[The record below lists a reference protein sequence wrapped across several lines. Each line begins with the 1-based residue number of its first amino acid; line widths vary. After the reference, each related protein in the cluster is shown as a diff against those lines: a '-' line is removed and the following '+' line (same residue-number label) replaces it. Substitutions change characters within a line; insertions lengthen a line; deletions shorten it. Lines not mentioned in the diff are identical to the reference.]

1 MPQEWIGR
9 SLGPFQITAK
19 LGEGGMGE
27 VYRATDSRLKRE
39 VAIKVL
45 PAAFTENKERLA
57 RFEREAQLLAQ
68 LNHSNIAQIYGI
80 ETSGATHA
88 LVMELVD
95 GPTLAERLEA
105 GPLSLAESL
114 SFALQIAQALE
125 EAHDKGIVHRDL
137 KPQNV
142 KASSEGK
149 AKVLDFGLA
158 KAMDATAGSASA
170 ADLARS
176 PTLMNSPTLTAV
188 HGTQLGMILGTAAYM
203 APEQARGAAVDKR
216 ADIWAFGV
224 LLHEMLTGER
234 LFEGES
240 VVDTL
245 SAVMRQEIDLGRLP
259 AGTPGAIRQLLR
271 RCLER
276 DSKRR
281 LRDIGEARLLLE
293 RELAG
298 EPGVGEGGSGSSSG
312 TGMGAAPASSTATR
326 RLALAGV
333 IVGTLLIGLVLGKF
347 LLSPPP
353 VAQNARP
360 IRAAIAFPTG
370 LELDGVG
377 APEIALSPDGATLAF
392 LARGESGPQHL
403 YLRRLDSDEVRKVP
417 ESETAEGPFFSPDGK
432 WVAFAVGVS
441 GLGGGIPRELRK
453 QSLETGL
460 TQTIAPI
467 EDYFGGVWRSDG
479 TIFLVEATDGT
490 LSSVPASGG
499 KPSPAVVNALDRG
512 ARSEVAIFWPE
523 LLPGGRAIVFATDER
538 PVGEL
543 AVLDLESNLISRL
556 GVHGMSP
563 RYLPTGYLA
572 FGGEGGTL
580 EVVPFDATV
589 MRVLGAPVAMLGDV
603 ARARHR
609 SATYAVS
616 ANGTLV
622 YATGY
627 LRNSRSE
634 PMRIV
639 RASRDGAFAPLAI
652 EADFYGRA
660 LAVAS
665 DGGRIALAREDRGSW
680 VVDLERG
687 TRTKVAGVELSGAMS
702 VAWSPTG
709 DRLAWVAAAP
719 DGSAV
724 ALFVQSSDGRGTPQV
739 LPVRDDDLTVAGWM
753 PDGRELV
760 FTRWGSSA
768 TIERIALDGGKSTV
782 AWKDPGSL
790 SASALSPDGRF
801 VALESDA
808 GEGYELYLFTFAT
821 GERTQVTATGGR
833 DPFWA
838 KNGRELF
845 FRRGAGIYSVAVSP
859 GADGSPRIGPE
870 ARLFDWPAA
879 YRVAA
884 GRDGVFFGIEPVP
897 GAATQ
902 RSLELRTEWFADVKR
917 LAGAGN
923 RN

>member
-1 MPQEWIGR
+1 MIGNR
-9 SLGPFQITAK
+9 LGPYEITAK

-27 VYRATDSRLKRE
+27 VYRATDGRLKRE

-45 PAAFTENKERLA
+45 PAAFTADRERLA

-68 LNHSNIAQIYGI
+68 LHHPNIASIFGL
-80 ETSGATHA
+80 EESGGVRA
-88 LVMELVD
+88 LVMELVE
-95 GPTLAERLEA
+95 GPTLAQRLESGA
-105 GPLSLAESL
+105 FSIAESL
-114 SFALQIAQALE
+114 STALEIARALE
-125 EAHDKGIVHRDL
+125 EAHEKGIVHRDL
-137 KPQNV
+137 KPQNI
-142 KASSEGK
+142 KASTEGGT
-149 AKVLDFGLA
+149 KVLDFGLA
-158 KAMDATAGSASA
+158 KALDPAGGAAQA

-176 PTLMNSPTLTAV
+176 PTLMNSPTLTAA
-188 HGTQLGMILGTAAYM
+188 GTQLGMILGTAAYM

-224 LLHEMLTGER
+224 VLYEMLSGEG
-234 LFEGES
+234 LFSEGS

-245 SAVMRQEIDLGRLP
+245 SAVMRKQIDLNSLP
-259 AGTPGAIRQLLR
+259 AAVSPRVRELVR

-276 DSKRR
+276 DPRRR
-281 LRDIGEARLLLE
+281 LRDIGEARLLIE

-298 EPGVGEGGSGSSSG
+298 EPGVGEGGSGSSADSR
-312 TGMGAAPASSTATR
+312 TGAAPSASNTTR

-333 IVGTLLIGLVLGKF
+333 IVGAVLIGLVVGKF
-347 LLSPPP
+347 ILSPPP
-353 VAQNARP
+353 AAQNVRS
-360 IRAAIAFPTG
+360 IRATIPLPAG

-377 APEIALSPDGATLAF
+377 APEIALSPDGSTLAF

-403 YLRRLDSDEVRKVP
+403 YLRRLDGDEVKRVP
-417 ESETAEGPFFSPDGK
+417 DSETAEGPFFSPDGK

-467 EDYFGGVWRSDG
+467 EDYFGGVWRNDG

-499 KPSPAVVNALDRG
+499 QPSPAVESVLDRG
-512 ARSEVAIFWPE
+512 ERREVAIFWPE
-523 LLPGGRAIVFATDER
+523 LLPGGKSIAFSTDER
-538 PVGEL
+538 PTGEL
-543 AVLDLESNLISRL
+543 AVLDLESNVLSRL
-556 GVHGMSP
+556 GLHGMSP
-563 RYLPTGYLA
+563 RYLMTGHLA

-580 EVVPFDATV
+580 DVVPFDAAGK
-589 MRVLGAPVAMLGDV
+589 RVLGAPVAMLGNV
-603 ARARHR
+603 ARARNR
-609 SATYAVS
+609 SATYAV
-616 ANGTLV
+616 AADGTLV

-634 PMRIV
+634 PMRVV
-639 RASRDGAFAPLAI
+639 RASQHGVFETLAI
-652 EADFYGRA
+652 ESDLYDRA
-660 LAVAS
+660 FAVAP
-665 DGGRIALAREDRGSW
+665 DGGRVALAREDRGSW

-687 TRTKVAGVELSGAMS
+687 TRTKVAGVELSGAMN

-724 ALFVQSSDGRGTPQV
+724 ALFVQPSDGRGAPQA
-739 LPVRDDDLTVAGWM
+739 LLVRDSDLTVAGWM

-760 FTRWGSSA
+760 FTRWGQSA
-768 TIERIALDGGKSTV
+768 TIERIPLDGEASV
-782 AWKDPGSL
+782 VWKDPGSL

-808 GEGYELYLFTFAT
+808 GEGYELYLFTFST
-821 GERTQVTATGGR
+821 EKRTQVTGAGGR

-838 KNGRELF
+838 KDGRELY
-845 FRRGAGIYSVAVSP
+845 FRRGAGIFSVAVSSA
-859 GADGSPRIGPE
+859 ADGSPRIGPE
-870 ARLFDWPAA
+870 MRLFEWPAA

-917 LAGAGN
+917 LAGAGDKN
-923 RN
+923 

>member
-1 MPQEWIGR
+1 MIGTR
-9 SLGPFQITAK
+9 LGPYEITAK

-45 PAAFTENKERLA
+45 PAAFTEDKDRLA

-68 LNHSNIAQIYGI
+68 LNHTNIAQIYGI

-88 LVMELVD
+88 LVMELVP
-95 GPTLAERLEA
+95 GPTLAERLEQ
-105 GPLSLAESL
+105 GPLSLTESL

-125 EAHDKGIVHRDL
+125 EAHEKGIVHRDL

-158 KAMDATAGSASA
+158 KAMDPAGAASSA

-176 PTLMNSPTLTAV
+176 PTLMNSPTLTAA
-188 HGTQLGMILGTAAYM
+188 GTQLGMILGTAAYM
-203 APEQARGAAVDKR
+203 APEQARGGAVDKR

-224 LLHEMLTGER
+224 LLYEMLSGEG
-234 LFEGES
+234 LFSEGS

-245 SAVMRQEIDLGRLP
+245 SAVMRKPIDLAGLP
-259 AGTPGAIRQLLR
+259 AAVSPRVRELVR

-276 DSKRR
+276 DPKRR
-281 LRDIGEARLLLE
+281 LRDIGEARLLIE

-298 EPGVGEGGSGSSSG
+298 EPGVGEGGNGSSADRG
-312 TGMGAAPASSTATR
+312 KGAAPASSNTTR

-333 IVGTLLIGLVLGKF
+333 IVGAVLIGLVLGRF
-347 LLSPPP
+347 NLSPPP
-353 VAQNARP
+353 AAQNPRS
-360 IRAAIAFPTG
+360 IRATIALPPG

-403 YLRRLDSDEVRKVP
+403 YLRRLDGDEVKRVP
-417 ESETAEGPFFSPDGK
+417 DSETAEGPFFSPDGK

-523 LLPGGRAIVFATDER
+523 LLPGGRTIAFATDER
-538 PVGEL
+538 PAAEL
-543 AVLDLESNLISRL
+543 AVLDLESNIISRL

-563 RYLPTGYLA
+563 RYLPTGHLA
-572 FGGEGGTL
+572 FGGENGTL
-580 EVVPFDATV
+580 EVVPFDAAGK
-589 MRVLGAPVAMLGDV
+589 RVLGAPVAMLSNV

-639 RASRDGAFAPLAI
+639 RASRDGAFETLAI
-652 EADFYGRA
+652 EPDLYGRA
-660 LAVAS
+660 LAVAF
-665 DGGRIALAREDRGSW
+665 DGGRMALAREDRGSW
-680 VVDLERG
+680 GVDLERG

-768 TIERIALDGGKSTV
+768 TIERIALDGESTV
-782 AWKDPGSL
+782 VWKDPGAL
-790 SASALSPDGRF
+790 SASALSPEGRF
-801 VALESDA
+801 VAVESDA

-821 GERTQVTATGGR
+821 GERTQVTGAGGR

-838 KNGRELF
+838 KDGRELF
-845 FRRGAGIYSVAVSP
+845 FRRGAGIYSVSVSP
-859 GADGSPRIGPE
+859 AADGSPRMGPE
-870 ARLFDWPAA
+870 MRLFDWPAA
-879 YRVAA
+879 YRVVA

-897 GAATQ
+897 GAAMQ
-902 RSLELRTEWFADVKR
+902 RSLELRTEWFGEVKR
-917 LAGAGN
+917 LAGAGSEN
-923 RN
+923 